1 MMAGQAA
8 PDAPMP
14 AHTAAEAVIPDSPA
28 GRRLRALVELL
39 QSGDEARISAFV
51 RDHVR
56 LDPGAAAADAP
67 ARYRRLMSEHAGLT
81 VVRVLLRESHHVD
94 VLVRTTAGE
103 RILGV
108 QVEPG
113 TDGRIMG
120 VFTGRP

>member
-1 MMAGQAA
+1 V
-8 PDAPMP
+8 
-14 AHTAAEAVIPDSPA
+14 VIPDSPA

-39 QSGDEARISAFV
+39 QSGDEARISGFA

-56 LDPGAAAADAP
+56 LDPGTVAADATSI
-67 ARYRRLMSEHAGLT
+67 ARYRRLMSEHVGLT
-81 VVRVLLRESHHVD
+81 LVRVLLRESHHVD

-113 TDGRIMG
+113 PDGRILG